1 MNIIL
6 ALEQSVLFLYLSVGI
21 LGLLVGSF
29 LNVVVYRLPIM
40 LQKSWRQEC
49 LEFLEQEDSEPNT
62 GVFNLS
68 QPRSR
73 CPSCNHPISAVE
85 NIPVISYL
93 FLRGRC
99 KNCRTSIS
107 IRYPLVEFST
117 ALLSIMV
124 AIQFGV
130 SGQTLIALPFTWTLI
145 TLSLIDAD
153 TQLLPDSITLPLLW
167 LVLFASLF
175 NVFIDPSSALMG
187 AIAGYLS
194 LWSVFW
200 LFKLATGKDGMGYGD
215 FKLLAAIGALLGWQ
229 MLPLVIMLSAFAG
242 AIIGISLIVFKGRS
256 KNNALPFGPYL
267 SIAGFIAL
275 LWGEQ
280 INHSYLQF
288 IGI

>member
-1 MNIIL
+1 MDIIL
-6 ALEQSVLFLYLSVGI
+6 ALQQSALFLYLSVGV

-29 LNVVVYRLPIM
+29 LNVVIYRLPIM

-49 LEFLEQEDSEPNT
+49 LEFLEQEDHESNAD
-62 GVFNLS
+62 VFNLS

-73 CPSCNHPISAVE
+73 CPSCNHPISAIE
-85 NIPVISYL
+85 NIPVLSYL

-130 SGQTLIALPFTWTLI
+130 STQTLIALPFTWTLI

-215 FKLLAAIGALLGWQ
+215 FKLLAAMGALLGWQ

-280 INHSYLQF
+280 INQSYLQF